1 MIHLLH
7 PASVHFTIA
16 FLLAGSVAEAF
27 GIFSSRERVER
38 WGGACVL
45 LGTGFVVV
53 SVVTGFLAEN
63 SIVHPPGSSADIE
76 RHERLGMITLTVYL
90 VALFWKGWDR
100 GRVRESVRPLYAV
113 YVLAA
118 AMLVCVTSWLGG
130 ELVYVHGAGVGP
142 QP

>member
-1 MIHLLH
+1 MIHLVH
-7 PASVHFTIA
+7 PATVHFTIA

-27 GIFSSRERVER
+27 GIFAGRERVER

-45 LGTGFVVV
+45 LGTACVVL

-63 SIVHPPGSSADIE
+63 SIAHPAGASADIE
-76 RHERLGMITLTVYL
+76 RHERLGMITLALYL

-100 GRVRESVRPLYAV
+100 GRVRESARPMYAV
-113 YVLAA
+113 FVLAA
-118 AMLVCVTSWLGG
+118 AVLVCVTAWVGG